1 MPDWFYRTVSRP
13 LLFRLPAKAA
23 RDFALGFMGTLA
35 RLPGGA
41 AVIDLLGHMRPDP
54 RLRRSFLGLSLP
66 SAVGLGPAL
75 DGNAV
80 ALPALARFGFGF
92 LEVGPVTPEPH
103 APSPP
108 VERRAGEEAL
118 WSPDPPPSLGL
129 EDLRRKLARSRLA
142 VPLIVRLGCAP
153 GAGPEQAAADCRR
166 LIEGLSP
173 HAAAFSLMVPAPV
186 LQGGWEERWREYV
199 RNAVAAA
206 APKPLLLC
214 LPADLDPATVDRLV
228 GAAREAGVG
237 AVVVDGSVAAKPGGR
252 LVGLPARGAALEQV
266 RHLRRRWGAALVV
279 VGAGGVHEPAD
290 ALEMRAAGADL
301 VQLDSGLVY
310 AGPGLPKR
318 VNDALLYAESR
329 PAPAPPDGEVTE
341 RPSERSW
348 FWAALMGA
356 AMLVGSVLA
365 LAIASTRVVLPYDEA
380 LAMTRDQL
388 AAVNPRLLDF
398 MAHDR
403 VSLAGTMIAIG
414 VLYLGLALGG
424 MRRGLHWAKVAV
436 CASAFTGFGTFFL
449 FLGFGYF
456 DPFHA
461 FVTAVLFQF
470 LLLTLHCRL
479 GPPAPAAP
487 PLLRADR
494 AWRCNQWGQFLFV
507 LQGCGLLGAGL
518 AITFIGATSVF
529 VPEDLEFMGTTAE
542 ALRAANPRLV
552 PLIAHDRATFGGML
566 LAGGLVVLLTAL
578 WGFRPGDR
586 WLWWALLAAGPPAY
600 AAAIGVH
607 LVVHYTNVLHLTP
620 PAVGL
625 ALFVVGLAL
634 SYPSLCRPNPAN
646 EEAWRHFRHR
656 P

>member
-1 MPDWFYRTVSRP
+1 
-13 LLFRLPAKAA
+13 
-23 RDFALGFMGTLA
+23 
-35 RLPGGA
+35 
-41 AVIDLLGHMRPDP
+41 
-54 RLRRSFLGLSLP
+54 
-66 SAVGLGPAL
+66 
-75 DGNAV
+75 
-80 ALPALARFGFGF
+80 
-92 LEVGPVTPEPH
+92 
-103 APSPP
+103 
-108 VERRAGEEAL
+108 VERRADEEAL
-118 WSPDPPPSLGL
+118 WYPDPPPSLGL
-129 EDLRRKLARSRLA
+129 EELRGKLARSSLA
-142 VPLIVRLGCAP
+142 LPLIVRVGYVP

-166 LIEGLSP
+166 LIDGLSP
-173 HAAAFSLMVPAPV
+173 HAAAFSLTVPAPV
-186 LQGGWEERWREYV
+186 LQGGWDDDAWREYLRSAV
-199 RNAVAAA
+199 VAAA
-206 APKPLLLC
+206 PRPLLLC
-214 LPADLDPATVDRLV
+214 VPADLDGAAADRLV
-228 GAAREAGVG
+228 GAARAAGVG
-237 AVVVDGSVAAKPGGR
+237 AVIVDGSVQAKPAGR
-252 LVGLPARGAALEQV
+252 LVGLPAREAALAQV
-266 RHLRRRWGAALVV
+266 RHLRGRWGAALVI

-290 ALEMRAAGADL
+290 ALELRAAGADL

-310 AGPGLPKR
+310 TGPGLPKR
-318 VNDALLYAESR
+318 VNDALLFAEAR
-329 PAPAPPDGEVTE
+329 PTPHHADEEAD

-356 AMLVGSVLA
+356 GMLFGSVLA
-365 LAIASTRVVLPYDEA
+365 LAIASTRVVLPYDES
-380 LAMTRDQL
+380 LAGMSRDEL
-388 AAVNPRLLDF
+388 AAINPRLLAF

-424 MRRGLHWAKVAV
+424 MRRGLHWAKAAV
-436 CASAFTGFGTFFL
+436 CASACTGFGSFFL
-449 FLGFGYF
+449 FLCFGYF

-470 LLLTLHCRL
+470 LLLALHCRL

-518 AITFIGATSVF
+518 AITTIGATSVF
-529 VPEDLEFMGTTAE
+529 VPEDLEFMRTTAE
-542 ALRAANPRLV
+542 ALRSANPRLV

-586 WLWWALLAAGPPAY
+586 WLWWSLLAAGPPAY

-607 LVVHYTNVLHLTP
+607 LVVHYTNPRHLAP
-620 PAVGL
+620 PAAGL
-625 ALFVVGLAL
+625 ALFVLGLAL

-646 EEAWRHFRHR
+646 EEAWRRLGRR